1 MTANDDIRKLIKEVS
16 GVDLPPDA
24 PPEEPV
30 VIRRPEDMPYY
41 WHNKAFRLRM
51 NGCARRKSAKSCGA
65 SCWSRFRLA
74 WCCGSFRNSF
84 R

>member
-41 WHNKAFRLRM
+41 WHNKGVQAENERLRKKEEREKLW
-51 NGCARRKSAKSCGA
+51 GVVLVSVPVGLVLWLFLK
-65 SCWSRFRLA
+65 FI
-74 WCCGSFRNSF
+74 
-84 R
+84 